1 MVDFPSER
9 LGCQYHGIRGN
20 PLPTNSLCA
29 PVSHLLAVARWQ
41 IHQMPR
47 SRGDRISKMNPL
59 RAATVMRA
67 DSSAPTGVMVNSEH
81 RTKNLVVT
89 TTLVSWQVPVTG
101 RSPRRASKN
110 LAVRMGGPKGG

>member
-20 PLPTNSLCA
+20 PLPTILCA

-89 TTLVSWQVPVTG
+89 DNAGELAGSRYRALPW
-101 RSPRRASKN
+101 RASKN